1 MPSFGCDTTRLSLW
15 KWCRLRG
22 AGQWRVLM
30 LRGLID
36 DVLFAADGVPTAATD
51 SLFAE
56 LIRLYHAE
64 NAEPSVRPPTR
75 DQR

>member
-1 MPSFGCDTTRLSLW
+1 
-15 KWCRLRG
+15 
-22 AGQWRVLM
+22 M